1 MALPP
6 GGRADYMLSSLRS
19 SFEGYRGYRR
29 IQGAL
34 ANLGHEVARGT
45 IATILKEHGLEPAP
59 ERSRKTTW
67 KEFLSQHREVIRQA
81 TMCQLA
87 D

>member
-1 MALPP
+1 
-6 GGRADYMLSSLRS
+6 MLSSLRS

-34 ANLGHEVARGT
+34 ANLGHEVARST
-45 IATILKEHGLEPAP
+45 IANILKEHGLEPAP

-67 KEFLSQHREVIRQA
+67 KEFLSQHRERD
-81 TMCQLA
+81 CGGGLLHRSRLGLA
-87 D
+87 AA